1 MPSIESK
8 LKMINNFQKEKN
20 ELQIKLNEID
30 HKLKT
35 TIEEI
40 CLNSSKENNNKFNS
54 FYVFLLS
61 QIRDLNTCFV
71 FFSIITT
78 STLFVI
84 TKKNFNNN
92 ILSFSCLIG
101 LIPFLLMIIDN
112 IFKIKKIKYKIFQM
126 VGFLI
131 LIMVYFLAM
140 IYIGISLYNSVDIV
154 NKIIA
159 PLT

>member
-40 CLNSSKENNNKFNS
+40 CLNSSKENNNKFN
-54 FYVFLLS
+54 
-61 QIRDLNTCFV
+61 
-71 FFSIITT
+71 
-78 STLFVI
+78 
-84 TKKNFNNN
+84 
-92 ILSFSCLIG
+92 CLIG

-112 IFKIKKIKYKIFQM
+112 IFKIKKIKYKIFQI